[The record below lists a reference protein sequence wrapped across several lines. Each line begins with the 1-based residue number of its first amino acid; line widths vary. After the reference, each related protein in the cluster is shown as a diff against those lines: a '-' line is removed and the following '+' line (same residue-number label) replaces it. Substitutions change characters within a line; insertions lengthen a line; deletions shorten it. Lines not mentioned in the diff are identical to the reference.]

1 MQIAPILPPMK
12 PSTPA
17 ASNRADGAQHTAY
30 RVPEAMFKLRLLTR
44 NINDDAENLLTLNKK
59 IGQVLIRFFSEMQS
73 VQRMANAEF
82 ADEEYAETVARAL
95 ESTIEKLDNNT
106 YWSLLRTLTLMSKID
121 AVRAGLGTDE
131 MLPPD
136 EICTQLYR
144 KIARETHAFDA
155 FVEGNMLLV
164 RMPMLPSIRAHG
176 VINSGQ
182 KRAIFDTP
190 MFVETVRG
198 SVLSVKEKLP
208 KIAKKC
214 ITYLFIYRDAAAP
227 HLDSDNHNTKSI
239 TDVICSYFEAGD
251 DGFYA
256 DFRFFTR
263 TSELLPA
270 GTYITVS
277 AMDGALPTP
286 EHITRTCIF
295 CHNRPEISN
304 VTKTAAGHRNI
315 PIPVPLFNH
324 LKGIKK
330 SVASDFVICNSSGL
344 PLSETQFRNMWRK
357 IKRRSVGPDEYI
369 RYKQHGK
376 KSHSVNREAGR
387 TAAHNPNVRYIID
400 FPVKTHMLRKTY
412 ITNLIYSGV
421 DVRTVMDYAGHK
433 NPDVTLKIYAQA
445 KSAEKRTES
454 AKQINEVFP
463 SDPTT

>member
-1 MQIAPILPPMK
+1 MKFAPILPPMK

-59 IGQVLIRFFSEMQS
+59 IGQALIRFFSEMQS
-73 VQRMANAEF
+73 VQRMANAES
-82 ADEEYAETVARAL
+82 ADEEYAETVAREVKSA
-95 ESTIEKLDNNT
+95 IEKLDNNT
-106 YWSLLRTLTLMSKID
+106 YWSLLRTLTLMGKID

-131 MLPPD
+131 MLPSD

-227 HLDSDNHNTKSI
+227 HLDSDNHNTKAI
-239 TDVICSYFEAGD
+239 TDEICSHFEAGD

-263 TSELLPA
+263 ASELLPA
-270 GTYITVS
+270 GTYVAVS

-286 EHITRTCIF
+286 EHII
-295 CHNRPEISN
+295 ELW
-304 VTKTAAGHRNI
+304 TAR
-315 PIPVPLFNH
+315 LR
-324 LKGIKK
+324 
-330 SVASDFVICNSSGL
+330 SG
-344 PLSETQFRNMWRK
+344 
-357 IKRRSVGPDEYI
+357 
-369 RYKQHGK
+369 
-376 KSHSVNREAGR
+376 
-387 TAAHNPNVRYIID
+387 
-400 FPVKTHMLRKTY
+400 
-412 ITNLIYSGV
+412 
-421 DVRTVMDYAGHK
+421 MD
-433 NPDVTLKIYAQA
+433 I
-445 KSAEKRTES
+445 
-454 AKQINEVFP
+454 
-463 SDPTT
+463 